1 MAYDKIKY
9 NNEYNKENYA
19 DIKLRL
25 PKDMKQEVEEHFKA
39 KGFTSMNSYIKALIE
54 ADMNK

>member
-25 PKDMKQEVEEHFKA
+25 PKDMKKDVEDHFQS
-39 KGFTSMNSYIKALIE
+39 KGYTSMNSYIKALIE